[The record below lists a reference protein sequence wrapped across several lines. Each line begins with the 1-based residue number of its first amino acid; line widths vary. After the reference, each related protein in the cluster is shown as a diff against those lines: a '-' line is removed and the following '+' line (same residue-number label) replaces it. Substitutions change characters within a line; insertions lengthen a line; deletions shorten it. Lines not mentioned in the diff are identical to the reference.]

1 MPDETIANVFLR
13 ALFLVL
19 VVGGEVEKGEVLV
32 AAVVAVVAVVVVAV
46 AVAVAPAEESTTD
59 DG

>member
-46 AVAVAPAEESTTD
+46 AAVAPAEKSTTD

>member
-32 AAVVAVVAVVVVAV
+32 AVVVAVVVVAV
-46 AVAVAPAEESTTD
+46 AAAVAPAEESTTD

>member
-46 AVAVAPAEESTTD
+46 APAEESTTD